1 MRVSAAARWELD
13 AVRRWPRMRGF
24 KWLEHCRDDHVIPP
38 KVSLFA
44 SVQGAP
50 DANKDLKRVHE
61 LAPLPGDNHNR
72 SHTVQE
78 LRQHLRLCGA
88 ALGME
93 N

>member
-1 MRVSAAARWELD
+1 
-13 AVRRWPRMRGF
+13 MRGF
-24 KWLEHCRDDHVIPP
+24 KWLEHCRNDHVIPP
-38 KVSLFA
+38 RVSLFA
-44 SVQGAP
+44 SVEGAP
-50 DANKDLKRVHE
+50 GGKRVHE